1 MSDVGVVLLIA
12 LAVLYFLPTAIVGI
26 RDKAE
31 GGFGIFIINLLLG
44 WTVIGWLVCFI
55 WACSGRTR
63 GDVRREEQRH
73 AELLAVLKERNG
85 RQ

>member
-31 GGFGIFIINLLLG
+31 GGFGISSS
-44 WTVIGWLVCFI
+44 TCS
-55 WACSGRTR
+55 WAGR
-63 GDVRREEQRH
+63 
-73 AELLAVLKERNG
+73 
-85 RQ
+85 